1 MAIGVPSSSIPVI
14 ASMASPMPGTLRA
27 ESICACETDPR
38 SSTCRTA
45 LTRNAGATT
54 GLSVVRN
61 GPTAGSAGHLINEV
75 AHLRQA
81 VRRERLP
88 AKDDGYNADAA
99 GIPKRLVYFFRRIGN
114 GVPGRKEGDAGALR
128 RRSSKIR
135 ARSQNSGNAKQDDE
149 RDVRAGR
156 DQPTQC
162 AKQVVHGKIRPLLA
176 WEKIEMEDVR
186 AIHSLPV

>member
-61 GPTAGSAGHLINEV
+61 GPTAGSAVTSSMRSPICARPSGVSASPRKMMVTMLT
-75 AHLRQA
+75 
-81 VRRERLP
+81 RLESP
-88 AKDDGYNADAA
+88 NDSSISSATSAMGCP
-99 GIPKRLVYFFRRIGN
+99 G
-114 GVPGRKEGDAGALR
+114 GRKSTLAPSVGGAP
-128 RRSSKIR
+128 KIR

-149 RDVRAGR
+149 RYVRAGR

-162 AKQVVHGKIRPLLA
+162 TKQVVQGKTVL
-176 WEKIEMEDVR
+176 
-186 AIHSLPV
+186 SLPERR